1 VNFPTPGSSWPG
13 QGRTPAPTAPPRQAR
28 AREINTRNDRP
39 RDGHRS
45 LADDYR
51 RTHIPPPGTNAHDII
66 QGYFVDVIAQVI
78 RLRLNAH
85 GNLDHAG
92 RVQSRTKPSGGPAF
106 VASRAVSRCS
116 PTEPASR
123 PRLGAG
129 GAAKSLPVQ
138 NRKAFVASRAVSR
151 CSPTEPASRPRLGA
165 GGAAKS
171 LPVQNRKA
179 PRQLSVHRNLGTDPR
194 PARLLRGRPQAAPA
208 RASGA
213 RRARRANPGFPVE
226 TPTKGAATSHS
237 GRASSRR
244 RLETPMHC
252 SVRPGRARGR
262 SR

>member
-138 NRKAFVASRAVSR
+138 NRKA
-151 CSPTEPASRPRLGA
+151 PANYRSTGISGRTRDQLACLEDVLKPLPRERQA
-165 GGAAKS
+165 PGG
-171 LPVQNRKA
+171 P
-179 PRQLSVHRNLGTDPR
+179 D
-194 PARLLRGRPQAAPA
+194 
-208 RASGA
+208 A
-213 RRARRANPGFPVE
+213 RRGFPSCD
-226 TPTKGAATSHS
+226 AAGQTSV
-237 GRASSRR
+237 GGVDVQIRALVN
-244 RLETPMHC
+244 RLST
-252 SVRPGRARGR
+252 
-262 SR
+262 

>member
-1 VNFPTPGSSWPG
+1 MNFPTPGSSWPG

-138 NRKAFVASRAVSR
+138 NRKA
-151 CSPTEPASRPRLGA
+151 
-165 GGAAKS
+165 
-171 LPVQNRKA
+171 

-213 RRARRANPGFPVE
+213 RRARRAERFPVE

>member
-138 NRKAFVASRAVSR
+138 NRKA
-151 CSPTEPASRPRLGA
+151 
-165 GGAAKS
+165 
-171 LPVQNRKA
+171 

-213 RRARRANPGFPVE
+213 RRARRAERVPSRDTDERGGDLALWPRELEATVGNPDALLGSSGPSAGSKPVSATRLRAE
-226 TPTKGAATSHS
+226 RKCGAGDAL
-237 GRASSRR
+237 ASQYRR
-244 RLETPMHC
+244 
-252 SVRPGRARGR
+252 
-262 SR
+262 

>member
-1 VNFPTPGSSWPG
+1 MNFPTPGSSWPG
-13 QGRTPAPTAPPRQAR
+13 QGRTPAPTAPPRQTR

-39 RDGHRS
+39 RDGNRS

-138 NRKAFVASRAVSR
+138 NRKA
-151 CSPTEPASRPRLGA
+151 
-165 GGAAKS
+165 
-171 LPVQNRKA
+171 

-213 RRARRANPGFPVE
+213 RRARRAERVPFAHE
-226 TPTKGAATSHS
+226 TGRRAQVKRSSTETSIRRPTAVAAGAMSGGSSARCTTSQHA
-237 GRASSRR
+237 RAAVLRKR
-244 RLETPMHC
+244 EALP
-252 SVRPGRARGR
+252 
-262 SR
+262 

>member
-1 VNFPTPGSSWPG
+1 MNFPTPGSSWPG

-138 NRKAFVASRAVSR
+138 NRKA
-151 CSPTEPASRPRLGA
+151 PANYRSTGISGRTRDQLACLEDVLKPLPRERQA
-165 GGAAKS
+165 PGG
-171 LPVQNRKA
+171 P
-179 PRQLSVHRNLGTDPR
+179 D
-194 PARLLRGRPQAAPA
+194 
-208 RASGA
+208 A
-213 RRARRANPGFPVE
+213 RRRFPVE